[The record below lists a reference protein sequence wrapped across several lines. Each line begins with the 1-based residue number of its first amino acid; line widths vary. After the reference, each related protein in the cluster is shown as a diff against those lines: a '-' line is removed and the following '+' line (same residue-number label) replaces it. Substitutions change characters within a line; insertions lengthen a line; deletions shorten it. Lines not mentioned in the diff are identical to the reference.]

1 MSQSQSQQL
10 IAGANAPLP
19 TDAISIRILSQS
31 AIDCAAYRLTADGK
45 VRGDGDMIFYGQ
57 TRSDDGSVSFRGHDS
72 DGFFDINLPA
82 QPASIEKIALA
93 FSSPQTLAQ
102 VGDVDIQ
109 VMQGSQVLMTCQLSA
124 AGRNEKAIILAECY
138 RRQGSWKFRFIAQGF
153 EGGLKP
159 LSEHFGVE
167 IADEAPNQPP
177 IQSQSQSQSQGQS
190 QNVPPPINTQRP
202 INTQKAGSA
211 SPTNAPQTS
220 TPPPRPASPSINL
233 SKITLTKNQS
243 SINLKKRDNFGKISV
258 NLNWNQRPNADKQAP
273 KKGIL
278 GDLFK
283 QHKAGG
289 IDLDVGAMIHLK
301 NGEKTLIQ
309 ALGNRFGSLPSAPYV
324 CLRADDRTGQVSG
337 GEWLD
342 INGQQ
347 WSQIEEVFIFA
358 FIYEGAPNWA
368 QTDGVVTIHVPE
380 QPPIETRLTE
390 GAGNLPMCA
399 IARLVNQ
406 QGSINVERI
415 NQYFQ
420 GHQEMD
426 KAFNWGFSWKRG
438 SK

>member
-1 MSQSQSQQL
+1 MSQPQKL

-19 TDAISIRILSQS
+19 TDNISIRILSQS
-31 AIDCAAYRLTADGK
+31 AIDCAAYRLTTEGK

-57 TRSDDGSVSFRGHDS
+57 TRSDDGSVIFRGHDS

-93 FSSPQTLAQ
+93 FSSAQTLAQ

-109 VMQGSQVLMTCQLSA
+109 VLQGSQVLMTCQLSA

-167 IADEAPNQPP
+167 IADEAPAQSQPKNQA
-177 IQSQSQSQSQGQS
+177 QSQSQS
-190 QNVPPPINTQRP
+190 

-211 SPTNAPQTS
+211 PQIT
-220 TPPPRPASPSINL
+220 TPPPTPTASQNPSINL

-243 SINLKKRDNFGKISV
+243 SINLKKRDDFGKISV
-258 NLNWNQRPNADKQAP
+258 NLNWNQRPDSSTQAP
-273 KKGIL
+273 KKGLL

-283 QHKAGG
+283 QHKAAG

-309 ALGNRFGSLPSAPYV
+309 ALGNRFGNLQSAPYV
-324 CLRADDRTGQVSG
+324 LLRADDRTGQVSG

-368 QTDGVVTIHVPE
+368 QTDGVVTIHVPD

-415 NQYFQ
+415 NQYFK

>member
-1 MSQSQSQQL
+1 MSQTL

-19 TDAISIRILSQS
+19 NDNISIRIMSQNS
-31 AIDCAAYRLTADGK
+31 IDCAAYRLTTAGR

-82 QPASIEKIALA
+82 QSAAIDKIALA
-93 FSSPQTLAQ
+93 FSSSQTLAQ
-102 VGDVDIQ
+102 LGDVDIQ
-109 VMQGSQVLMTCQLSA
+109 VLQGSQVLLTCQLNA

-167 IADEAPNQPP
+167 IADEAPVQASPANNA
-177 IQSQSQSQSQGQS
+177 S
-190 QNVPPPINTQRP
+190 
-202 INTQKAGSA
+202 INTQKPASTGQASSPPPIPAGNTSA
-211 SPTNAPQTS
+211 S
-220 TPPPRPASPSINL
+220 SINL

-243 SINLKKRDNFGKISV
+243 SINLTKRDDFGKISV
-258 NLNWNQRPNADKQAP
+258 NLNWNQRPDTSKQAP
-273 KKGIL
+273 KKGLL

-309 ALGNRFGSLPSAPYV
+309 ALGNRFGSLTSAPYV
-324 CLRADDRTGQVSG
+324 CLRADDRTGQTSG

-406 QGSINVERI
+406 NGSINVERI
-415 NQYFQ
+415 NEYFK

>member
-1 MSQSQSQQL
+1 MSQTL

-19 TDAISIRILSQS
+19 NDNISIRIMSQNS
-31 AIDCAAYRLTADGK
+31 IDCAAYRLTTDGR

-72 DGFFDINLPA
+72 DGFFDIKLPA
-82 QPASIEKIALA
+82 QSATIDKIALA
-93 FSSPQTLAQ
+93 FSSSQTLAQ
-102 VGDVDIQ
+102 LGDVDIQ
-109 VMQGSQVLMTCQLSA
+109 VLQGSQVLLTCQLNA

-167 IADEAPNQPP
+167 IADEAPAQASPANNA
-177 IQSQSQSQSQGQS
+177 S
-190 QNVPPPINTQRP
+190 
-202 INTQKAGSA
+202 INTQKPA
-211 SPTNAPQTS
+211 STGQAS
-220 TPPPRPASPSINL
+220 SPPPIPANSTSPSINL

-243 SINLKKRDNFGKISV
+243 SINLTKRDDFGKISV
-258 NLNWNQRPNADKQAP
+258 NLNWNQRPDTSKQAP
-273 KKGIL
+273 KKGLL

-309 ALGNRFGSLPSAPYV
+309 ALGNRFGSLTSAPYV
-324 CLRADDRTGQVSG
+324 CLRADDRTGQTSG

-406 QGSINVERI
+406 NGSINVERI
-415 NQYFQ
+415 NEYFK

>member
-1 MSQSQSQQL
+1 MSQNQPQKL

-19 TDAISIRILSQS
+19 TDNISIRILSQN
-31 AIDCAAYRLTADGK
+31 AIDCAAYRLTNDGK

-57 TRSDDGSVSFRGHDS
+57 TRSDDGSVSCRGHDS
-72 DGFFDINLPA
+72 DGFFDVNLSA
-82 QPASIEKIALA
+82 QPATIEKIALA
-93 FSSPQTLAQ
+93 FSSAQTLSQ
-102 VGDVDIQ
+102 IGDVDIQ
-109 VMQGSQVLMTCQLSA
+109 VLQGSHVLMTCQLSST
-124 AGRNEKAIILAECY
+124 GRNEKAIILAECY

-167 IADEAPNQPP
+167 IADDAPAQNNNPA
-177 IQSQSQSQSQGQS
+177 QSQPQ
-190 QNVPPPINTQRP
+190 PINTQRP
-202 INTQKAGSA
+202 INTQKAGST
-211 SPTNAPQTS
+211 SQTNN
-220 TPPPRPASPSINL
+220 PPPIPANPSINL

-243 SINLKKRDNFGKISV
+243 SINLKKRDDFGKISV
-258 NLNWNQRPNADKQAP
+258 NLDWNQRPQNDKSTP

-283 QHKAGG
+283 QHQSSG

-309 ALGNRFGSLPSAPYV
+309 ALGNRFGSLQSAPYV

-358 FIYEGAPNWA
+358 FIYEGAPNWEK
-368 QTDGVVTIHVPE
+368 TDGVVTIHVPE
-380 QPPIETRLTE
+380 QSSIETRLTE

-415 NQYFQ
+415 NQYFK

-438 SK
+438 RK

>member
-1 MSQSQSQQL
+1 MSQAL

-19 TDAISIRILSQS
+19 TDNISIRILSQNP
-31 AIDCAAYRLTADGK
+31 IDCAAYRLTTNGK

-72 DGFFDINLPA
+72 DGFFDINLSV
-82 QPASIEKIALA
+82 QPANIEKIALA
-93 FSSPQTLAQ
+93 FSSDKTLAQ

-109 VMQGSQVLMTCQLSA
+109 VLQGSQVLMTCQLSS

-167 IADEAPNQPP
+167 IADEAPVQNQS
-177 IQSQSQSQSQGQS
+177 QNQASSQSQP
-190 QNVPPPINTQRP
+190 VNTQRP
-202 INTQKAGSA
+202 IDTQKARS
-211 SPTNAPQTS
+211 TPQT
-220 TPPPRPASPSINL
+220 TPPPIPSSPSINL
-233 SKITLTKNQS
+233 SKVTLTKNQS
-243 SINLKKRDNFGKISV
+243 SINLKKRDDFGKISV
-258 NLNWNQRPNADKQAP
+258 NLNWNQRPETNKQAP
-273 KKGIL
+273 KKGLL

-309 ALGNRFGSLPSAPYV
+309 ALGNRFGSLQSAPYV

-368 QTDGVVTIHVPE
+368 QTDGVVTIAVPD

-390 GAGNLPMCA
+390 GTGNLPMCA

-415 NQYFQ
+415 NQYFK

>member
-1 MSQSQSQQL
+1 MSQAL

-19 TDAISIRILSQS
+19 TDNISIRIMSQNG
-31 AIDCAAYRLTADGK
+31 IDCAAYRLTADGR

-57 TRSDDGSVSFRGHDS
+57 TRSDDGSVSFRGHES

-82 QPASIEKIALA
+82 QSTDIEKIALA
-93 FSSPQTLAQ
+93 FSSNQTLAQ
-102 VGDVDIQ
+102 LGGVDIQ
-109 VMQGSQVLMTCQLSA
+109 VLQGSQVLLTCQLNA

-167 IADEAPNQPP
+167 IADDIPAQAPLAHNQ
-177 IQSQSQSQSQGQS
+177 SSSS
-190 QNVPPPINTQRP
+190 QRP
-202 INTQKAGSA
+202 INTQK
-211 SPTNAPQTS
+211 PTNTGHVN
-220 TPPPRPASPSINL
+220 TPPPIPSVNTSAPSINL

-243 SINLKKRDNFGKISV
+243 SINLTKRDDFGKISV
-258 NLNWNQRPNADKQAP
+258 NLNWNQRPDTSKQAP
-273 KKGIL
+273 KKGLL

-289 IDLDVGAMIHLK
+289 IDLDVGAMVYLK

-309 ALGNRFGSLPSAPYV
+309 ALGNRFGSLTSAPYV
-324 CLRADDRTGQVSG
+324 YLRADDRTGQASD

-358 FIYEGAPNWA
+358 FIYEGVPNWA
-368 QTDGVVTIHVPE
+368 QTDGVVTIHVPG

-390 GAGNLPMCA
+390 GAGNSPMCA

-406 QGSINVERI
+406 NGSINVERI
-415 NQYFQ
+415 NQYFK

>member
-1 MSQSQSQQL
+1 MSQPQKL

-19 TDAISIRILSQS
+19 MDNISIRILSQS
-31 AIDCAAYRLTADGK
+31 AIDCAAYRLTTDGK

-57 TRSDDGSVSFRGHDS
+57 TRSDDGRVSFRGHDG
-72 DGFFDINLPA
+72 DGFFDINLPE

-93 FSSPQTLAQ
+93 FSSAQTLAQ
-102 VGDVDIQ
+102 VGDVDVQ
-109 VMQGSQVLMTCQLSA
+109 VLQGSQVLLTCQLSA

-138 RRQGSWKFRFIAQGF
+138 RRQGNWKFRFIAQGF

-167 IADEAPNQPP
+167 IADEAPAQGRLQNQA
-177 IQSQSQSQSQGQS
+177 QSQSQS
-190 QNVPPPINTQRP
+190 

-211 SPTNAPQTS
+211 PQT
-220 TPPPRPASPSINL
+220 TPPPPIPTASQNPSINL

-258 NLNWNQRPNADKQAP
+258 NLNWNQRPDSSTQAP
-273 KKGIL
+273 KKGLL

-309 ALGNRFGSLPSAPYV
+309 ALGNRFGNLQSAPYV
-324 CLRADDRTGQVSG
+324 LLRADDRTGQVSG

-358 FIYEGAPNWA
+358 FIYEGVPNWA
-368 QTDGVVTIHVPE
+368 QTDGVVTIHVPD

-390 GAGNLPMCA
+390 GTGNLPMCA

-438 SK
+438 RK

>member
-1 MSQSQSQQL
+1 MNQPQQL

-19 TDAISIRILSQS
+19 TDNISVRILSQN
-31 AIDCAAYRLTADGK
+31 AIDCAAYRLTTDGK

-57 TRSDDGSVSFRGHDS
+57 KRSDDGNVSFRGHDS

-82 QPASIEKIALA
+82 QPANIEKIALA
-93 FSSPQTLAQ
+93 FSSAQTLAQ

-109 VMQGSQVLMTCQLSA
+109 VLQGSQVLMTCQLSST
-124 AGRNEKAIILAECY
+124 GRNEKAIILVECY

-153 EGGLKP
+153 NGGLKP

-167 IADEAPNQPP
+167 IADDAPATQNQA
-177 IQSQSQSQSQGQS
+177 Q
-190 QNVPPPINTQRP
+190 P
-202 INTQKAGSA
+202 INTQKADNTSQA
-211 SPTNAPQTS
+211 S
-220 TPPPRPASPSINL
+220 TPPPIPATPSINL

-243 SINLKKRDNFGKISV
+243 SINLKKRDDFGKISV
-258 NLNWNQRPNADKQAP
+258 NLDWNQRPESNKSAP
-273 KKGIL
+273 KKGLL

-283 QHKAGG
+283 QHQSSG

-309 ALGNRFGSLPSAPYV
+309 ALGNRFGSLQSAPYV

-342 INGQQ
+342 INGKQ

-358 FIYEGAPNWA
+358 FIYEGAPNWEK
-368 QTDGVVTIHVPE
+368 TDGVVTIHVPD
-380 QPPIETRLTE
+380 QSPIETRLTE

-415 NQYFQ
+415 NQYFK

-438 SK
+438 RK

>member
-1 MSQSQSQQL
+1 MSQTQPQEL
-10 IAGANAPLP
+10 VAGANAPLP
-19 TDAISIRILSQS
+19 NDNISIRILSHN
-31 AIDCAAYRLTADGK
+31 AIDCAAYRLTSSGK

-82 QPASIEKIALA
+82 QANEIEKIALA
-93 FSSPQTLAQ
+93 FSSNQTLSQ
-102 VGDVDIQ
+102 LGDVDIQ
-109 VMQGSQVLMTCQLSA
+109 VLQGSQVLITCQLSS
-124 AGRNEKAIILAECY
+124 AGRDEKAIILAECY
-138 RRQGSWKFRFIAQGF
+138 RRQGNWKFRFIAQGF
-153 EGGLKP
+153 NGGLKP

-167 IADEAPNQPP
+167 IADEAPEQN
-177 IQSQSQSQSQGQS
+177 QSQSQA
-190 QNVPPPINTQRP
+190 
-202 INTQKAGSA
+202 INTQK
-211 SPTNAPQTS
+211 PNRS
-220 TPPPRPASPSINL
+220 TQSNGNQNTAQSNPPPIPASPSVNL

-243 SINLKKRDNFGKISV
+243 SINLTKRDDFGKIAV
-258 NLNWNQRPNADKQAP
+258 NLNWNQRPNADKAAP
-273 KKGIL
+273 KKGLL

-283 QHKAGG
+283 QRGSGG
-289 IDLDVGAMIHLK
+289 IDLDIGAMVHLK

-309 ALGNRFGSLPSAPYV
+309 ALGNRFGNLNGSPFVL
-324 CLRADDRTGQVSG
+324 LRADDRTGQVSD

-347 WSQIEEVFIFA
+347 WSQIQEVFIFA
-358 FIYEGAPNWA
+358 FIYEGVPNWA
-368 QTDGVVTIHVPE
+368 QTDGVVTIHVPG

-390 GAGNLPMCA
+390 GAGSAPMCA

-415 NQYFQ
+415 NQYFN
-420 GHQEMD
+420 GHKEMD

>member
-1 MSQSQSQQL
+1 MSQNQPQKL

-19 TDAISIRILSQS
+19 TDNISIRILSQN
-31 AIDCAAYRLTADGK
+31 AIDCAAYRLTTDGK

-72 DGFFDINLPA
+72 DGFFDVNLSA

-93 FSSPQTLAQ
+93 FSSAQTLSQ

-109 VMQGSQVLMTCQLSA
+109 VLQGSQVLMTCQLSS

-167 IADEAPNQPP
+167 IADEAPAQNHNPA
-177 IQSQSQSQSQGQS
+177 QSQPQ
-190 QNVPPPINTQRP
+190 PINTQRP
-202 INTQKAGSA
+202 INTQKAG
-211 SPTNAPQTS
+211 NTS
-220 TPPPRPASPSINL
+220 QANNPPPIHANSSINL

-243 SINLKKRDNFGKISV
+243 SINLKKRDDFGKISV
-258 NLNWNQRPNADKQAP
+258 NLDWNQRPQSDKAAP

-283 QHKAGG
+283 QHQSSG

-309 ALGNRFGSLPSAPYV
+309 ALGNRFGSLQSAPYV

-358 FIYEGAPNWA
+358 FIYEGAPNWEK
-368 QTDGVVTIHVPE
+368 TDGVVTIHVPE
-380 QPPIETRLTE
+380 QSPIETRLTE

-415 NQYFQ
+415 NQYFK

-438 SK
+438 RK

>member
-1 MSQSQSQQL
+1 MNQPQQL

-19 TDAISIRILSQS
+19 TDNISVRILSQN
-31 AIDCAAYRLTADGK
+31 AIDCAAYRLTTDGK

-57 TRSDDGSVSFRGHDS
+57 KRSDDGNVSFRGHDS
-72 DGFFDINLPA
+72 DGFFDINLLA

-93 FSSPQTLAQ
+93 FSSEQTLAQ

-109 VMQGSQVLMTCQLSA
+109 VLQGSQVLMTCQLSS

-138 RRQGSWKFRFIAQGF
+138 RRQGNWKFRFIAQGF
-153 EGGLKP
+153 NGGLKP

-167 IADEAPNQPP
+167 IADDAPAPQNTTQNQA
-177 IQSQSQSQSQGQS
+177 QL
-190 QNVPPPINTQRP
+190 
-202 INTQKAGSA
+202 INTQKADNTSQA
-211 SPTNAPQTS
+211 S
-220 TPPPRPASPSINL
+220 TPPPIPATPSVNL
-233 SKITLTKNQS
+233 NKITLTKNQS
-243 SINLKKRDNFGKISV
+243 SINLKKRDDFGKISV
-258 NLNWNQRPNADKQAP
+258 NLDWNQRSESNKSAP
-273 KKGIL
+273 KKGLL

-283 QHKAGG
+283 QHQSSG

-309 ALGNRFGSLPSAPYV
+309 ALGNRFGSLQSAPYV

-342 INGQQ
+342 INGKQ

-358 FIYEGAPNWA
+358 FIYEGAPNWEK
-368 QTDGVVTIHVPE
+368 TDGVVTIHVPD
-380 QPPIETRLTE
+380 QSPIETRLTE
-390 GAGNLPMCA
+390 GASNLPMCA

-415 NQYFQ
+415 NQYFK

-438 SK
+438 RK

>member
-1 MSQSQSQQL
+1 MNQPQQL

-19 TDAISIRILSQS
+19 TDNISVRILSQN
-31 AIDCAAYRLTADGK
+31 AIDCAAYRLTTDGK

-57 TRSDDGSVSFRGHDS
+57 KRSDDGNVSFRGHDS

-82 QPASIEKIALA
+82 QPANIDKIALA
-93 FSSPQTLAQ
+93 FSSEQTLAQ

-109 VMQGSQVLMTCQLSA
+109 VLQGSQVLMTCQLSST
-124 AGRNEKAIILAECY
+124 GRNEKAIILAECY

-167 IADEAPNQPP
+167 IADDAPAQNQNA
-177 IQSQSQSQSQGQS
+177 S
-190 QNVPPPINTQRP
+190 QNQAQPVNTQRP
-202 INTQKAGSA
+202 INTQKAGNTSQA
-211 SPTNAPQTS
+211 S
-220 TPPPRPASPSINL
+220 TPPPIPAPPSVNL
-233 SKITLTKNQS
+233 NKITLTKNQS
-243 SINLKKRDNFGKISV
+243 SINLKKRDDFGKISV
-258 NLNWNQRPNADKQAP
+258 NLDWNQRSESNKSAP
-273 KKGIL
+273 KKGLL

-283 QHKAGG
+283 QHQSSG

-309 ALGNRFGSLPSAPYV
+309 ALGNRFGSLQSAPYV

-342 INGQQ
+342 INGKQ

-358 FIYEGAPNWA
+358 FIYEGAPNWEK
-368 QTDGVVTIHVPE
+368 TDGVVTIHVPD
-380 QPPIETRLTE
+380 QSPIETRLTE
-390 GAGNLPMCA
+390 GASNLPMCA

-415 NQYFQ
+415 NQYFK

-438 SK
+438 RK

>member
-1 MSQSQSQQL
+1 MSQAL

-19 TDAISIRILSQS
+19 NETISIRILSQN
-31 AIDCAAYRLTADGK
+31 AIDCVAYRLTTAGK

-82 QPASIEKIALA
+82 QSTNIDKIALA
-93 FSSPQTLAQ
+93 FSSDLTLTQ
-102 VGDVDIQ
+102 IGDVDIQ
-109 VMQGSQVLMTCQLSA
+109 VLQGSQVLLTCRVDA
-124 AGRNEKAIILAECY
+124 TGRSEKAIILAECY
-138 RRQGSWKFRFIAQGF
+138 RRQGSWKFRFISQGF
-153 EGGLKP
+153 NGGLKP

-167 IADEAPNQPP
+167 IADDTPTQNQAQP
-177 IQSQSQSQSQGQS
+177 QA
-190 QNVPPPINTQRP
+190 
-202 INTQKAGSA
+202 INTQKA
-211 SPTNAPQTS
+211 
-220 TPPPRPASPSINL
+220 TPPPIPANNSATKSSINL

-243 SINLKKRDNFGKISV
+243 SINLSKRANFGKISV
-258 NLNWNQRPNADKQAP
+258 NLNWNQRPNMDKAAP
-273 KKGIL
+273 KKGLL

-283 QHKAGG
+283 QHKDGG
-289 IDLDVGAMIHLK
+289 IDLDVGAMVYLK

-309 ALGNRFGSLPSAPYV
+309 ALGNRFGSLNSAPYV
-324 CLRADDRTGQVSG
+324 LLRADDRTGQVSG

-406 QGSINVERI
+406 NGSINVERI
-415 NQYFQ
+415 NQYFK

>member
-1 MSQSQSQQL
+1 MSQVQPQKL

-19 TDAISIRILSQS
+19 MDNISIRILSQS
-31 AIDCAAYRLTADGK
+31 AIDCAAYRLTTDGK

-93 FSSPQTLAQ
+93 FSSAQTLAQ

-109 VMQGSQVLMTCQLSA
+109 VLQGSQVLMTCQLSA
-124 AGRNEKAIILAECY
+124 AGRTEKAIILAECY
-138 RRQGSWKFRFIAQGF
+138 RRQGGWKFRFIAQGF
-153 EGGLKP
+153 DGGLKP

-167 IADEAPNQPP
+167 IADDAPAQA
-177 IQSQSQSQSQGQS
+177 Q
-190 QNVPPPINTQRP
+190 P

-211 SPTNAPQTS
+211 PVAN
-220 TPPPRPASPSINL
+220 TPPPIPTASPNPSINL

-243 SINLKKRDNFGKISV
+243 SINLKKRDDFGKISV
-258 NLNWNQRPNADKQAP
+258 NLNWNQRPDSSTQAP
-273 KKGIL
+273 KKGLL

-283 QHKAGG
+283 QHKAAG

-301 NGEKTLIQ
+301 SGEKTLIQ
-309 ALGNRFGSLPSAPYV
+309 ALGNRFGNLQSAPYV
-324 CLRADDRTGQVSG
+324 LLRADDRTGQVSG

-358 FIYEGAPNWA
+358 FIYEGVPNWA
-368 QTDGVVTIHVPE
+368 QTDGVVTIHVPD

-390 GAGNLPMCA
+390 GTDNLPMCA

-438 SK
+438 RK

>member
-1 MSQSQSQQL
+1 MSQTL

-19 TDAISIRILSQS
+19 TDNISIRILSQN
-31 AIDCAAYRLTADGK
+31 AIDCAAYRLTTDGK

-93 FSSPQTLAQ
+93 FSSEQTLTQ
-102 VGDVDIQ
+102 IGDVDIQ
-109 VMQGSQVLMTCQLSA
+109 VLQGSQVLMTCQLSS

-167 IADEAPNQPP
+167 IADEAPAHAQNQA
-177 IQSQSQSQSQGQS
+177 QSQSQS
-190 QNVPPPINTQRP
+190 INTQRP

-211 SPTNAPQTS
+211 PQTN
-220 TPPPRPASPSINL
+220 TPPPIPANTTSQSINL

-243 SINLKKRDNFGKISV
+243 SINLKKRDDFGKISV
-258 NLNWNQRPNADKQAP
+258 NLNWNQRPNMDKQAP
-273 KKGIL
+273 KKGLL

-309 ALGNRFGSLPSAPYV
+309 ALGNRFGNLQSAPYV
-324 CLRADDRTGQVSG
+324 LLRADDRTGQISG

-347 WSQIEEVFIFA
+347 WAQIEEVFIFA

-406 QGSINVERI
+406 NGSINVERI
-415 NQYFQ
+415 NEYFK

>member
-1 MSQSQSQQL
+1 MNQPQQL

-19 TDAISIRILSQS
+19 TDNISVRILSQN
-31 AIDCAAYRLTADGK
+31 AIDCAAYRLTTDGK

-57 TRSDDGSVSFRGHDS
+57 KRSDDGNVSFRGHDS
-72 DGFFDINLPA
+72 DGFFDINLLA

-93 FSSPQTLAQ
+93 FSSAQTLAQ

-109 VMQGSQVLMTCQLSA
+109 VLQGSQVLMTCQLSS

-138 RRQGSWKFRFIAQGF
+138 RRQGNWKFRFIAQGF
-153 EGGLKP
+153 NGGLKP

-167 IADEAPNQPP
+167 IADDAPAPQNTTQNQA
-177 IQSQSQSQSQGQS
+177 Q
-190 QNVPPPINTQRP
+190 P
-202 INTQKAGSA
+202 INTQKADNTSQA
-211 SPTNAPQTS
+211 S
-220 TPPPRPASPSINL
+220 TPPPIPATPSVNL
-233 SKITLTKNQS
+233 NKITLTKNQS
-243 SINLKKRDNFGKISV
+243 SINLKKRDDFGKISV
-258 NLNWNQRPNADKQAP
+258 NLDWNQRSDGNKSAP
-273 KKGIL
+273 KKGLL

-283 QHKAGG
+283 QHQSSG

-309 ALGNRFGSLPSAPYV
+309 ALGNRFGSLQSAPYV

-342 INGQQ
+342 INGKQ

-358 FIYEGAPNWA
+358 FIYEGAPNWEK
-368 QTDGVVTIHVPE
+368 TDGVVTIHVPD
-380 QPPIETRLTE
+380 QSPIETRLTE
-390 GAGNLPMCA
+390 GASNLPMCA

-415 NQYFQ
+415 NQYFK

-438 SK
+438 RK

>member
-1 MSQSQSQQL
+1 MSQIHSHTL
-10 IAGANAPLP
+10 VAGANAPLP
-19 TDAISIRILSQS
+19 TENISIRILSQN
-31 AIDCAAYRLTADGK
+31 AIDCAAYRLTSSGK

-57 TRSDDGSVSFRGHDS
+57 KRSDDGSVSFRGHES

-93 FSSPQTLAQ
+93 FSSEQTLSQ

-109 VMQGSQVLMTCQLSA
+109 VLQGNQVLMTCQLSA

-167 IADEAPNQPP
+167 IADEVPA
-177 IQSQSQSQSQGQS
+177 QS
-190 QNVPPPINTQRP
+190 QNHSQNQNQSQPINTQRP
-202 INTQKAGSA
+202 INTQKASSA
-211 SPTNAPQTS
+211 SQAS
-220 TPPPRPASPSINL
+220 TPPPIPSNPSINL

-243 SINLKKRDNFGKISV
+243 SINLKKRDDFGKISV
-258 NLNWNQRPNADKQAP
+258 NLNWNQRPNTDKQAP
-273 KKGIL
+273 KKGLL

-301 NGEKTLIQ
+301 SGEKTLIQ
-309 ALGNRFGSLPSAPYV
+309 ALGNRFGSLQSAPYV
-324 CLRADDRTGQVSG
+324 CLRADDRTGQISG

-358 FIYEGAPNWA
+358 FIYEGAPNWEK
-368 QTDGVVTIHVPE
+368 TDGVVTIHVPE
-380 QPPIETRLTE
+380 QSPIETRLTE

-415 NQYFQ
+415 NQYFK

>member
-1 MSQSQSQQL
+1 MSQTQPQEL
-10 IAGANAPLP
+10 VAGANAPLP
-19 TDAISIRILSQS
+19 NDNISIRILSHN
-31 AIDCAAYRLTADGK
+31 AIDCAAYRLTSSGK

-82 QPASIEKIALA
+82 QANEIEKIALA
-93 FSSPQTLAQ
+93 FSSNQTLSQ
-102 VGDVDIQ
+102 LGDVDIQ
-109 VMQGSQVLMTCQLSA
+109 VLQGSQVLITCQLSS
-124 AGRNEKAIILAECY
+124 AGRDEKAIILAECY
-138 RRQGSWKFRFIAQGF
+138 RRQGNWKFRFIAQGF
-153 EGGLKP
+153 NGGLKP

-167 IADEAPNQPP
+167 IADEAPEQN
-177 IQSQSQSQSQGQS
+177 QSQSQA
-190 QNVPPPINTQRP
+190 
-202 INTQKAGSA
+202 INTQK
-211 SPTNAPQTS
+211 PNRS
-220 TPPPRPASPSINL
+220 TQSNGNQNTAQSNPPPIPASPSVNL

-243 SINLKKRDNFGKISV
+243 SINLTKRDDFGKIAV
-258 NLNWNQRPNADKQAP
+258 NLNWNQRPNADKAAP
-273 KKGIL
+273 KKGLL

-283 QHKAGG
+283 QRGSAG
-289 IDLDVGAMIHLK
+289 IDLDIGAMVHLK

-309 ALGNRFGSLPSAPYV
+309 ALGNRFGNLNGSPFVL
-324 CLRADDRTGQVSG
+324 LRADDRTGQVSD

-347 WSQIEEVFIFA
+347 WSQIQEVFIFA
-358 FIYEGAPNWA
+358 FIYEGVPNWA
-368 QTDGVVTIHVPE
+368 QTDGVVTIHVPG

-390 GAGNLPMCA
+390 GAGNAPMCA

-415 NQYFQ
+415 NQYFN
-420 GHQEMD
+420 GHKEMD

>member
-1 MSQSQSQQL
+1 MSQNQPQKL

-19 TDAISIRILSQS
+19 TDNISIRILSQN
-31 AIDCAAYRLTADGK
+31 AIDCAAYRLTNDGK

-72 DGFFDINLPA
+72 DGFFDINLSA
-82 QPASIEKIALA
+82 QPATIEKIALA
-93 FSSPQTLAQ
+93 FSSAQTLSQ

-109 VMQGSQVLMTCQLSA
+109 VLQGSQVLMTCQLSS

-138 RRQGSWKFRFIAQGF
+138 RRQGNWKFRFIAQGF

-167 IADEAPNQPP
+167 IADEAPAQNHNPA
-177 IQSQSQSQSQGQS
+177 QSQPQ
-190 QNVPPPINTQRP
+190 PINTQRP
-202 INTQKAGSA
+202 INTQKAS
-211 SPTNAPQTS
+211 STS
-220 TPPPRPASPSINL
+220 QANNPPPIPVSPSINL

-243 SINLKKRDNFGKISV
+243 SINLKKRDDFGKISV
-258 NLNWNQRPNADKQAP
+258 NLDWNQRPQSDRAAP

-283 QHKAGG
+283 QHQSSG

-309 ALGNRFGSLPSAPYV
+309 ALGNRFGSLQSAPYV

-358 FIYEGAPNWA
+358 FIYEGAPNWEK
-368 QTDGVVTIHVPE
+368 TDGVVTIHVPE
-380 QPPIETRLTE
+380 QSPIETRLTE

-415 NQYFQ
+415 NQYFK

-438 SK
+438 RK

>member
-1 MSQSQSQQL
+1 MSQTL

-19 TDAISIRILSQS
+19 TDNISIRILSQN
-31 AIDCAAYRLTADGK
+31 AIDCAAYRLTTDGK

-57 TRSDDGSVSFRGHDS
+57 KSSDDNSVSFRGHDS
-72 DGFFDINLPA
+72 DGFFDINLSS
-82 QPASIEKIALA
+82 QPAAIDKIALA
-93 FSSPQTLAQ
+93 FSSDQTLSQ
-102 VGDVDIQ
+102 LGDVDIQ
-109 VMQGSQVLMTCQLSA
+109 VLQGSQVLLTCQLSSS
-124 AGRNEKAIILAECY
+124 GRDEKAIILAECY

-153 EGGLKP
+153 AGGLKP

-167 IADEAPNQPP
+167 IADEAPTPP
-177 IQSQSQSQSQGQS
+177 VNNHS
-190 QNVPPPINTQRP
+190 
-202 INTQKAGSA
+202 INTQKPQPINTTRAGSA
-211 SPTNAPQTS
+211 NQTS
-220 TPPPRPASPSINL
+220 TPPPIPTTNSSTTATPSNINL
-233 SKITLTKNQS
+233 SKITLTKNQT
-243 SINLKKRDNFGKISV
+243 SINLTKRDDFGKISV
-258 NLNWNQRPNADKQAP
+258 NLNWNQRPNVDKAAP
-273 KKGIL
+273 KKGLL

-283 QHKAGG
+283 SHGASG

-309 ALGNRFGSLPSAPYV
+309 ALGNRFGSLQTAPFV

-347 WSQIEEVFIFA
+347 WAQIEEVFIFA

-368 QTDGVVTIHVPE
+368 QTDGVVTVHVPE

-415 NQYFQ
+415 NQYFK

-438 SK
+438 RK

>member
-1 MSQSQSQQL
+1 MSQTL
-10 IAGANAPLP
+10 VAGANAPLP
-19 TDAISIRILSQS
+19 NDNISIRILSQN
-31 AIDCAAYRLTADGK
+31 AIDCAAYRLTNSGK
-45 VRGDGDMIFYGQ
+45 VRGDGDMVFYGQ
-57 TRSDDGSVSFRGHDS
+57 KSSDDNSVSFRGHDS

-93 FSSPQTLAQ
+93 FSSGQTLAQ
-102 VGDVDIQ
+102 LGDVDIQ
-109 VMQGSQVLMTCQLSA
+109 VLQGSQVLMTCQLSS

-167 IADEAPNQPP
+167 IADEAPVQNQSQNQP
-177 IQSQSQSQSQGQS
+177 QSQSQS
-190 QNVPPPINTQRP
+190 INTQRP

-211 SPTNAPQTS
+211 SQAS
-220 TPPPRPASPSINL
+220 TPPPIPTSPAINL

-243 SINLKKRDNFGKISV
+243 SINLKKRDDFGKISV
-258 NLNWNQRPNADKQAP
+258 NLDWNQRPNTDKAAP
-273 KKGIL
+273 KKGLL

-283 QHKAGG
+283 QHGKGG

-309 ALGNRFGSLPSAPYV
+309 ALGNRFGSLQSAPYV
-324 CLRADDRTGQVSG
+324 LLRADDRTGQVSG

-347 WSQIEEVFIFA
+347 WAQIEEVFIFA

-368 QTDGVVTIHVPE
+368 QTDGVATIHVPE

-415 NQYFQ
+415 NQYFK

-438 SK
+438 RK

>member
-1 MSQSQSQQL
+1 MSQNQPQQL
-10 IAGANAPLP
+10 VAGANAPL
-19 TDAISIRILSQS
+19 TNDHISIRIISQN
-31 AIDCAAYRLTADGK
+31 AVDCAAYRLTSDGK

-57 TRSDDGSVSFRGHDS
+57 TRSDDGNVSFRGHDS

-82 QPASIEKIALA
+82 QPANIDKIALA
-93 FSSPQTLAQ
+93 FSSEQTLAQ
-102 VGDVDIQ
+102 IGDVDIQ
-109 VMQGSQVLMTCQLSA
+109 VLQGSQVLLTCQLNGT
-124 AGRNEKAIILAECY
+124 GRSEKAIILAECY

-153 EGGLKP
+153 NGGLKP

-167 IADEAPNQPP
+167 IADEAPAP
-177 IQSQSQSQSQGQS
+177 SQA
-190 QNVPPPINTQRP
+190 PTQAQT
-202 INTQKAGSA
+202 INTQK
-211 SPTNAPQTS
+211 TNRPAQA
-220 TPPPRPASPSINL
+220 TPPPIPTNPTVNL
-233 SKITLTKNQS
+233 NKITLTKNQS
-243 SINLKKRDNFGKISV
+243 SINLKKRDNFGKIAV
-258 NLNWNQRPNADKQAP
+258 NLNWNQRPNADQKTP
-273 KKGIL
+273 KKGLL

-283 QHKAGG
+283 QHKSGG

-309 ALGNRFGSLPSAPYV
+309 ALGNRFGSLQSAPYV

-358 FIYEGAPNWA
+358 FIYEGVPNWA

-390 GAGNLPMCA
+390 GTGNLPMCA

-415 NQYFQ
+415 NQYFK

-426 KAFNWGFSWKRG
+426 KAFHWGFSWKRG
-438 SK
+438 RK

>member
-1 MSQSQSQQL
+1 MSQTL

-19 TDAISIRILSQS
+19 NDNISVRISSQNS
-31 AIDCAAYRLTADGK
+31 IDCAAYRITTAGK

-57 TRSDDGSVSFRGHDS
+57 KSSDDNSVSFRGHDS

-82 QPASIEKIALA
+82 QPANIDKIALA
-93 FSSPQTLAQ
+93 FSSAQTLAQ
-102 VGDVDIQ
+102 IGDVDIQ
-109 VMQGSQVLMTCQLSA
+109 VLQGSQVLLTCRLDA

-153 EGGLKP
+153 NGGLKP

-167 IADEAPNQPP
+167 IADEAPAQA
-177 IQSQSQSQSQGQS
+177 Q
-190 QNVPPPINTQRP
+190 P
-202 INTQKAGSA
+202 INTQKPLNTQRAGS
-211 SPTNAPQTS
+211 
-220 TPPPRPASPSINL
+220 PPPIPASNASINNRAPAKPSINL

-243 SINLKKRDNFGKISV
+243 SINLTKRDDFGKISV
-258 NLNWNQRPNADKQAP
+258 NLNWNQGPTKDQQAP
-273 KKGIL
+273 KKGLL

-283 QHKAGG
+283 QHSSGG

-309 ALGNRFGSLPSAPYV
+309 ALGNRFGSLQTAPYV
-324 CLRADDRTGQVSG
+324 CLRADDRTGQTTG

-347 WSQIEEVFIFA
+347 WAQIEEVFIFA
-358 FIYEGAPNWA
+358 FIYEGAPNWS
-368 QTDGVVTIHVPE
+368 QTDGVVTIHAPD

-415 NQYFQ
+415 NQYFK
-420 GHQEMD
+420 GHKEMD
-426 KAFNWGFSWKRG
+426 TAFNWGFSWKKGR
-438 SK
+438 K

>member
-1 MSQSQSQQL
+1 MSQKL

-19 TDAISIRILSQS
+19 TDNISIRILSQS
-31 AIDCAAYRLTADGK
+31 SIDCAAYRLTTQGK

-57 TRSDDGSVSFRGHDS
+57 TSSDDNSVSFRGHDS
-72 DGFFDINLPA
+72 DGFFDINLST
-82 QPASIEKIALA
+82 QPANIDKIALA
-93 FSSPQTLAQ
+93 FSSAQTLAQ
-102 VGDVDIQ
+102 IGDVDIQ
-109 VMQGSQVLMTCQLSA
+109 VLQGSQVLMTCQLSS

-138 RRQGSWKFRFIAQGF
+138 RRQGNWKFRFIAQGF

-167 IADEAPNQPP
+167 IADEAPVPAAAINTSKPAQANAAN
-177 IQSQSQSQSQGQS
+177 S
-190 QNVPPPINTQRP
+190 PPPIP
-202 INTQKAGSA
+202 AA
-211 SPTNAPQTS
+211 S
-220 TPPPRPASPSINL
+220 SINL

-243 SINLKKRDNFGKISV
+243 SINLKKRDDFGKISV
-258 NLNWNQRPNADKQAP
+258 NLDWNQRPNTDKAAP
-273 KKGIL
+273 KKGLL

-283 QHKAGG
+283 QHGASG

-309 ALGNRFGSLPSAPYV
+309 ALGNRFGSLQSAPYV

-347 WSQIEEVFIFA
+347 WAQIEEVFIFA

-368 QTDGVVTIHVPE
+368 QTDGVVTVHVPE

-415 NQYFQ
+415 NQYFK

-438 SK
+438 RK

>member
-1 MSQSQSQQL
+1 MNQPQQL

-19 TDAISIRILSQS
+19 TDNISVRILSQN
-31 AIDCAAYRLTADGK
+31 AIDCAAYRLTTDGK

-57 TRSDDGSVSFRGHDS
+57 KRSDDGNVSFRGHDS

-82 QPASIEKIALA
+82 QPANIEKIALA
-93 FSSPQTLAQ
+93 FSSAQTLAQ

-109 VMQGSQVLMTCQLSA
+109 VLQGSQVLMTCQLSST
-124 AGRNEKAIILAECY
+124 GRNEKAIILVECY

-153 EGGLKP
+153 NGGLKP

-167 IADEAPNQPP
+167 IADDAPATQNQA
-177 IQSQSQSQSQGQS
+177 Q
-190 QNVPPPINTQRP
+190 P
-202 INTQKAGSA
+202 INTQKAGNTSQA
-211 SPTNAPQTS
+211 S
-220 TPPPRPASPSINL
+220 TPPPIPATPSINL

-243 SINLKKRDNFGKISV
+243 SINLKKRDDFGKISV
-258 NLNWNQRPNADKQAP
+258 NLDWNQRPESNKSAP
-273 KKGIL
+273 KKGLL

-283 QHKAGG
+283 QHQSSG

-309 ALGNRFGSLPSAPYV
+309 ALGNRFGSLQSAPYV

-342 INGQQ
+342 INGKQ

-358 FIYEGAPNWA
+358 FIYEGAPNWEK
-368 QTDGVVTIHVPE
+368 TDGVVTIHVPD
-380 QPPIETRLTE
+380 QSPIETRLTE

-415 NQYFQ
+415 NQYFK

-438 SK
+438 RK

>member
-1 MSQSQSQQL
+1 MNQPQQL

-19 TDAISIRILSQS
+19 TDNISIRILSQN
-31 AIDCAAYRLTADGK
+31 AIDCAAYRLTTDGK

-57 TRSDDGSVSFRGHDS
+57 KRSDDGNVSFRGHDS

-93 FSSPQTLAQ
+93 FSSAQTLAQ

-109 VMQGSQVLMTCQLSA
+109 VLQGSQVLMTCQLSS

-167 IADEAPNQPP
+167 IADEAPAQHQNA
-177 IQSQSQSQSQGQS
+177 SQSQAQ
-190 QNVPPPINTQRP
+190 PINTQRP
-202 INTQKAGSA
+202 INTQKAGSTSQA
-211 SPTNAPQTS
+211 S
-220 TPPPRPASPSINL
+220 TPPPIPATPSINL

-258 NLNWNQRPNADKQAP
+258 NLDWNQRPESNESAP
-273 KKGIL
+273 KKGLL

-283 QHKAGG
+283 QHQSSG

-309 ALGNRFGSLPSAPYV
+309 ALGDRFGSLQSAPYV

-358 FIYEGAPNWA
+358 FIYEGAPNWEK
-368 QTDGVVTIHVPE
+368 TDGVVTIHVPD
-380 QPPIETRLTE
+380 QSPIETRLTE

-415 NQYFQ
+415 NQYFK

-438 SK
+438 RK

>member
-1 MSQSQSQQL
+1 MSQTQPQEL
-10 IAGANAPLP
+10 VAGANAPLP
-19 TDAISIRILSQS
+19 NDNISIRILSHN
-31 AIDCAAYRLTADGK
+31 AIDCAAYRLTSSGK

-82 QPASIEKIALA
+82 QANEIEKIALA
-93 FSSPQTLAQ
+93 FSSNQTLSQ
-102 VGDVDIQ
+102 LGEVDIQ
-109 VMQGSQVLMTCQLSA
+109 VLQGSQVLITCQLSS
-124 AGRNEKAIILAECY
+124 AGRDEKAIILAECY
-138 RRQGSWKFRFIAQGF
+138 RRQGNWKFRFIAQGF
-153 EGGLKP
+153 NGGLKP

-167 IADEAPNQPP
+167 IADEAPEQN
-177 IQSQSQSQSQGQS
+177 QSQSQA
-190 QNVPPPINTQRP
+190 
-202 INTQKAGSA
+202 INTQK
-211 SPTNAPQTS
+211 PNRS
-220 TPPPRPASPSINL
+220 TQSNGNQNTAQSNPPPIPASPSVNL

-243 SINLKKRDNFGKISV
+243 SINLTKRDDFGKIAV
-258 NLNWNQRPNADKQAP
+258 NLNWNQRPNADKAAP
-273 KKGIL
+273 KKGLL

-283 QHKAGG
+283 QRGSGG
-289 IDLDVGAMIHLK
+289 IDLDIGAMVHLK

-309 ALGNRFGSLPSAPYV
+309 ALGNRFGNLDGSPFVL
-324 CLRADDRTGQVSG
+324 LRADDRTGQVSD

-347 WSQIEEVFIFA
+347 WSQIQEVFIFA
-358 FIYEGAPNWA
+358 FIYEGVPNWA
-368 QTDGVVTIHVPE
+368 QTDGVVTIHVPG

-390 GAGNLPMCA
+390 GAGNAPMCA

-415 NQYFQ
+415 NQYFN
-420 GHQEMD
+420 GHKEMD

>member
-1 MSQSQSQQL
+1 MSQTL

-19 TDAISIRILSQS
+19 NDNISVRILSQNS
-31 AIDCAAYRLTADGK
+31 IDCAAYRLTTEGK

-57 TRSDDGSVSFRGHDS
+57 MRSDDDSVSFRGHDS

-82 QPASIEKIALA
+82 QPANIDKIALA
-93 FSSPQTLAQ
+93 FSSGQRLAQ
-102 VGDVDIQ
+102 IGDVDIQ
-109 VMQGSQVLMTCQLSA
+109 VLQGSQIVLTCQLNA
-124 AGRNEKAIILAECY
+124 TGRSEKAIILAECY
-138 RRQGSWKFRFIAQGF
+138 RRQGSWKFRFISQGF
-153 EGGLKP
+153 DGGLKP
-159 LSEHFGVE
+159 LSEHFGVD
-167 IADEAPNQPP
+167 ITDEAPAQA
-177 IQSQSQSQSQGQS
+177 Q
-190 QNVPPPINTQRP
+190 PINAQKPIDTQRV
-202 INTQKAGSA
+202 
-211 SPTNAPQTS
+211 S
-220 TPPPRPASPSINL
+220 TPPPIPVNNVFVNSSAPTKPSINL

-243 SINLKKRDNFGKISV
+243 SINLKKRDNFGKIPV
-258 NLNWNQRPNADKQAP
+258 NLNWNQGPSTNKQAP
-273 KKGIL
+273 KKGLL

-283 QHKAGG
+283 QHSAGG

-309 ALGNRFGSLPSAPYV
+309 ALGNRFGSLQSPPYV
-324 CLRADDRTGQVSG
+324 CLRGDDRTGQISG

-347 WSQIEEVFIFA
+347 WSHIEEVFIFA

-368 QTDGVVTIHVPE
+368 QTDGVVTIHAPD

-406 QGSINVERI
+406 HGSINIERI
-415 NQYFQ
+415 NQYFR

-426 KAFNWGFSWKRG
+426 KAFNWGFSWKKGR
-438 SK
+438 K

>member
-1 MSQSQSQQL
+1 MSQVQPQTL
-10 IAGANAPLP
+10 VAGANAPLP
-19 TDAISIRILSQS
+19 TDNISIRILSQN
-31 AIDCAAYRLTADGK
+31 AIDCAAYRLTTDGK

-57 TRSDDGSVSFRGHDS
+57 KRSDDGSVSFRGHDS
-72 DGFFDINLPA
+72 DGFFDINLSA

-93 FSSPQTLAQ
+93 FSSAQTLAQ

-109 VMQGSQVLMTCQLSA
+109 VLQGSQVLMTCQLSA
-124 AGRNEKAIILAECY
+124 TGRNEKAIILAECY

-167 IADEAPNQPP
+167 IADEAPAQNQNA
-177 IQSQSQSQSQGQS
+177 S
-190 QNVPPPINTQRP
+190 QNQAQSINTQRP
-202 INTQKAGSA
+202 INTQKAGSTSQA
-211 SPTNAPQTS
+211 S
-220 TPPPRPASPSINL
+220 TPPPIPATPSINL

-243 SINLKKRDNFGKISV
+243 SINLKKRDDFGKISV
-258 NLNWNQRPNADKQAP
+258 NLDWNQRPESNKSAP
-273 KKGIL
+273 KKGLL

-283 QHKAGG
+283 QHQSSG

-309 ALGNRFGSLPSAPYV
+309 ALGDRFGSLQSAPYV

-358 FIYEGAPNWA
+358 FIYEGAPNWEK
-368 QTDGVVTIHVPE
+368 TDGVVTIHVPD
-380 QPPIETRLTE
+380 QSPIETRLTE

-415 NQYFQ
+415 NQYFK

-438 SK
+438 RK

>member
-1 MSQSQSQQL
+1 MSQPQAL

-19 TDAISIRILSQS
+19 TDNISFRILSQN
-31 AIDCAAYRLTADGK
+31 AIDCAAYRLTNDGK

-72 DGFFDINLPA
+72 DGFFDINLPT

-93 FSSPQTLAQ
+93 FSSAQTLAQ

-109 VMQGSQVLMTCQLSA
+109 VLQGSQVLMTCQLAA
-124 AGRNEKAIILAECY
+124 AGRNEKALILAECY

-167 IADEAPNQPP
+167 IADEAP
-177 IQSQSQSQSQGQS
+177 
-190 QNVPPPINTQRP
+190 VPPINTQRP

-211 SPTNAPQTS
+211 NQTS
-220 TPPPRPASPSINL
+220 TPPPIPASPSINL
-233 SKITLTKNQS
+233 SKVTLTKNQS
-243 SINLKKRDNFGKISV
+243 SINLKKRDDFGKIGV
-258 NLNWNQRPNADKQAP
+258 NLDWNQRPNADKSAP

-289 IDLDVGAMIHLK
+289 VDLDVGAMIHLK

-309 ALGNRFGSLPSAPYV
+309 ALGDRFGSLQTAPYV

-368 QTDGVVTIHVPE
+368 QTDGVVTIHVPD

-390 GAGNLPMCA
+390 GTGNLPMCA

-415 NQYFQ
+415 NQYFK

-438 SK
+438 RK

>member
-1 MSQSQSQQL
+1 MSQTQPQEL

-19 TDAISIRILSQS
+19 TDSISIRILSNNG
-31 AIDCAAYRLTADGK
+31 IDCAAYRLTANGK

-57 TRSDDGSVSFRGHDS
+57 TRSDDGNVSFRGHDS

-82 QPASIEKIALA
+82 QPAVIDKIALA
-93 FSSPQTLAQ
+93 FSSEQTLAQ

-109 VMQGSQVLMTCQLSA
+109 VLQGSQVLLTCRLAA

-153 EGGLKP
+153 NGGLKP

-167 IADEAPNQPP
+167 IADDTPAPSPLP
-177 IQSQSQSQSQGQS
+177 SQSQSI
-190 QNVPPPINTQRP
+190 INTQRP
-202 INTQKAGSA
+202 INTKKVSSDTQ
-211 SPTNAPQTS
+211 TN
-220 TPPPRPASPSINL
+220 TPPPIPTNSTSASINL

-243 SINLKKRDNFGKISV
+243 SINLKKRDGFGKISV
-258 NLNWNQRPNADKQAP
+258 NLNWNQRPNDSTQAP
-273 KKGIL
+273 KKGL
-278 GDLFK
+278 LSDLFK

-289 IDLDVGAMIHLK
+289 IDLDIGAMVHLK
-301 NGEKTLIQ
+301 SGEKTLIQ
-309 ALGNRFGSLPSAPYV
+309 ALGNRFGDLQSVPYV
-324 CLRADDRTGQVSG
+324 LLRADDRTGQVSG

-347 WSQIEEVFIFA
+347 WSQIEEIFIFA
-358 FIYEGAPNWA
+358 FIYEGVPNWA
-368 QTDGVVTIHVPE
+368 QTDGVVTIHVPD
-380 QPPIETRLTE
+380 QPPIETHLTE
-390 GAGNLPMCA
+390 GTGNLPMCA

-406 QGSINVERI
+406 NGSINVERI

-426 KAFNWGFSWKRG
+426 KAFHWGFSWKRG

>member
-1 MSQSQSQQL
+1 MSQAL

-19 TDAISIRILSQS
+19 TDNISIRILSQN
-31 AIDCAAYRLTADGK
+31 AIDCAAYRLASDGK

-72 DGFFDINLPA
+72 DGFFDINLSA

-93 FSSPQTLAQ
+93 FSSAQTLAQ

-109 VMQGSQVLMTCQLSA
+109 VLQGSQVLMTCQLSA
-124 AGRNEKAIILAECY
+124 TGRNEKAIILAECY

-167 IADEAPNQPP
+167 IADDVPAQNQ
-177 IQSQSQSQSQGQS
+177 
-190 QNVPPPINTQRP
+190 TQP
-202 INTQKAGSA
+202 AINTQKAGSA
-211 SPTNAPQTS
+211 PQTS
-220 TPPPRPASPSINL
+220 TPPPIAAGNTSAPAINL

-243 SINLKKRDNFGKISV
+243 SINLTKRDDFGKISV
-258 NLNWNQRPNADKQAP
+258 NLNWNQRPDMDKQAP
-273 KKGIL
+273 KKGLL

-309 ALGNRFGSLPSAPYV
+309 ALGNRFGSLTSAPYV
-324 CLRADDRTGQVSG
+324 LLRADDRTGQVSG

-368 QTDGVVTIHVPE
+368 QTDGVVTIHVPD

-390 GAGNLPMCA
+390 GTGNLPMCA

-415 NQYFQ
+415 DQYFK

>member
-1 MSQSQSQQL
+1 MSQNQPQKL

-19 TDAISIRILSQS
+19 TDNISIRILSQN
-31 AIDCAAYRLTADGK
+31 AIDCAAYRLTTDGK

-72 DGFFDINLPA
+72 DGFFDVNLSA
-82 QPASIEKIALA
+82 QPATIEKIALA
-93 FSSPQTLAQ
+93 FSSAQTLSQ

-109 VMQGSQVLMTCQLSA
+109 VLQGSQVLMTCQLSS

-167 IADEAPNQPP
+167 IADDAPAQNHNPAPSQP
-177 IQSQSQSQSQGQS
+177 Q
-190 QNVPPPINTQRP
+190 PINTQRP
-202 INTQKAGSA
+202 INTQKAGST
-211 SPTNAPQTS
+211 SQTNN
-220 TPPPRPASPSINL
+220 PPPIPANPSINL

-243 SINLKKRDNFGKISV
+243 SINLKKRDDFGKISV
-258 NLNWNQRPNADKQAP
+258 NLDWNQCPQSDKSAP

-283 QHKAGG
+283 QHQSSG

-309 ALGNRFGSLPSAPYV
+309 ALGNRFGNLQSAPYV

-358 FIYEGAPNWA
+358 FIYEGAPNWEK
-368 QTDGVVTIHVPE
+368 TDGVVTIHVPD
-380 QPPIETRLTE
+380 QSPIETRLTE

-415 NQYFQ
+415 NQYFK

-438 SK
+438 RK

>member
-1 MSQSQSQQL
+1 MSQPQKL

-19 TDAISIRILSQS
+19 TDNISIRILSQS
-31 AIDCAAYRLTADGK
+31 AIDCAAYRLTTDGK

-82 QPASIEKIALA
+82 QPASIDKIALA
-93 FSSPQTLAQ
+93 FSSAQTLAQ
-102 VGDVDIQ
+102 VGDVDVQ
-109 VMQGSQVLMTCQLSA
+109 VLQGSQVLMTCQLSA

-167 IADEAPNQPP
+167 IADEAPNQA
-177 IQSQSQSQSQGQS
+177 QS
-190 QNVPPPINTQRP
+190 INMQKP
-202 INTQKAGSA
+202 INTQKADS
-211 SPTNAPQTS
+211 APQTT
-220 TPPPRPASPSINL
+220 TPPPIPTASQNPSINL

-258 NLNWNQRPNADKQAP
+258 NLNWNQRPDSSTQAP
-273 KKGIL
+273 KKGLL

-283 QHKAGG
+283 QHKAGS
-289 IDLDVGAMIHLK
+289 IDLDIGAMIHLK

-309 ALGNRFGSLPSAPYV
+309 ALGNRFGNLQSAPYV
-324 CLRADDRTGQVSG
+324 LLRADDRTGQVSG

-358 FIYEGAPNWA
+358 FIYEGVPNWA

-399 IARLVNQ
+399 VARLVNQ

-438 SK
+438 RK

>member
-1 MSQSQSQQL
+1 MSQNQPQKL

-19 TDAISIRILSQS
+19 TENISIRILSQN
-31 AIDCAAYRLTADGK
+31 AIDCAAYRLTTDGK

-72 DGFFDINLPA
+72 DGFFDINLSA

-93 FSSPQTLAQ
+93 FSSAQTLSQ

-109 VMQGSQVLMTCQLSA
+109 VLQGSQVLMTCQLSS

-167 IADEAPNQPP
+167 IADDVPAQNHNPV
-177 IQSQSQSQSQGQS
+177 QSQPQ
-190 QNVPPPINTQRP
+190 PINTQRP
-202 INTQKAGSA
+202 INTQKAGNTSQ
-211 SPTNAPQTS
+211 TNN
-220 TPPPRPASPSINL
+220 PPPIPANPSINL

-243 SINLKKRDNFGKISV
+243 SINLKKRDDFGKISV
-258 NLNWNQRPNADKQAP
+258 NLDWNQRPQSDKAAP

-283 QHKAGG
+283 QHQSNG

-309 ALGNRFGSLPSAPYV
+309 ALGNRFGSLQSAPYV

-358 FIYEGAPNWA
+358 FIYEGAPNWEK
-368 QTDGVVTIHVPE
+368 TDGVVTIHVPE
-380 QPPIETRLTE
+380 QSPIETRLTE

-415 NQYFQ
+415 NQYFK

-426 KAFNWGFSWKRG
+426 KAFSWGFSWKRG
-438 SK
+438 RK

>member
-1 MSQSQSQQL
+1 MSQPQKL

-19 TDAISIRILSQS
+19 TDNISIRILSQS
-31 AIDCAAYRLTADGK
+31 AIDCAAYRLTTEGK

-82 QPASIEKIALA
+82 QPANIEKIALA
-93 FSSPQTLAQ
+93 FSSAQTLAQ

-109 VMQGSQVLMTCQLSA
+109 VLQGSQVLMTCQLSA

-167 IADEAPNQPP
+167 IADEAPAQSQSPNQA
-177 IQSQSQSQSQGQS
+177 QSQSQS
-190 QNVPPPINTQRP
+190 INTQRP

-211 SPTNAPQTS
+211 PQTT
-220 TPPPRPASPSINL
+220 TPPPIPTASQNPSINL

-243 SINLKKRDNFGKISV
+243 SINLKKRDDFGKISV
-258 NLNWNQRPNADKQAP
+258 NLNWNQRPDSSTQAP
-273 KKGIL
+273 KKGLL

-283 QHKAGG
+283 QHKAVG

-309 ALGNRFGSLPSAPYV
+309 ALGNRFGNLQSAPYV
-324 CLRADDRTGQVSG
+324 LLRADDRTGQVSG

-368 QTDGVVTIHVPE
+368 QTDGVVTIHVPD

-415 NQYFQ
+415 NQYFK